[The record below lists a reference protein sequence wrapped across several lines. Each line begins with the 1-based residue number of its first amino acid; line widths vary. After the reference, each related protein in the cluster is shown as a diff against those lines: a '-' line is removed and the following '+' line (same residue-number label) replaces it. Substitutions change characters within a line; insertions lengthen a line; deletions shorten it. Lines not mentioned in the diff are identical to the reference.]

1 MVCVMVE
8 MATFFKRIYA
18 RSIVSSAPDP
28 TAGHCQPWPPLE
40 PPGHSQASLA
50 QSLVGSLL
58 LSPGSYCI
66 QGFVCA
72 LRESI
77 SPVLWK
83 LCNQIP
89 LVFKVKFLG
98 SSESLCWI
106 PWLGNLLWALELSQ
120 QWEDFFGIIVLL
132 VGVRNCITAVGN
144 SMEVPK
150 NFLK

>member
-18 RSIVSSAPDP
+18 RSIVSSASDP

-106 PWLGNLLWALELSQ
+106 PWLGNLLWALEHLQ
-120 QWEDFFGIIVLL
+120 QYEMRLD
-132 VGVRNCITAVGN
+132 
-144 SMEVPK
+144 
-150 NFLK
+150 